1 MRRLFKAFPV
11 FLLLLFC
18 VATASRADGGGAT
31 EHEKL
36 LQRAEQLLIK
46 YKDSE
51 ALVVY
56 EQVLES
62 SPENYVAL
70 CKASYLHCRISERY
84 PDETKKL
91 EHISK
96 ARSYA
101 NRAYALKPYDAE
113 ANYVM
118 ALSLGAQA
126 LVSGPKERLGNI
138 HEVKSFL
145 DAALAANA
153 EHAGAWHILGRW
165 HFKMAN
171 LNFAEKAASKFFF
184 GGVCGVSTNKAAA
197 EAIEKAILYNPNNI
211 RYYYDL
217 ALIYNE
223 MKDNDACVA
232 TLTKALDL
240 TLDTKEE
247 MEISRRCK
255 IMLKEKMTI

>member
-1 MRRLFKAFPV
+1 MRRLYKAFPV
-11 FLLLLFC
+11 LFLLLFC
-18 VATASRADGGGAT
+18 APSATWAEGGGASD
-31 EHEKL
+31 HEKL
-36 LQRAEQLLIK
+36 LQRAEQLLVK
-46 YKDSE
+46 YKDTE

-56 EQVLES
+56 EQVLQS

-70 CKASYLHCRISERY
+70 CKASYLHCRIGERY
-84 PDETKKL
+84 SDETNRI
-91 EHISK
+91 EHITK
-96 ARSYA
+96 ARNYA
-101 NRAYALKPYDAE
+101 NRAYALKPLDAE

-145 DAALAANA
+145 DAALAADA
-153 EHAGAWHILGRW
+153 EHAGTWHMLGRW

-184 GGVCGVSTNKAAA
+184 GGVCGTSSNKVAA
-197 EAIEKAILYNPNNI
+197 EAIETAISYNPNNI

-217 ALIYNE
+217 ALIYDE
-223 MKDNDACVA
+223 MKDKEACIA
-232 TLTKALDL
+232 TLTKALQL

-247 MEISRRCK
+247 LELSRRCK
-255 IMLKEKMTI
+255 IMLQEKTSI